1 MNVQLTSL
9 PSPFSSFLLKK
20 MLKNVKY
27 LVKKA
32 KGVGNDDEKKSISTY
47 DGWDD
52 GIWRYNASICRSR
65 H

>member
-1 MNVQLTSL
+1 MNVPLASFL
-9 PSPFSSFLLKK
+9 APFPSFLLKK
-20 MLKNVKY
+20 MLKSVKY